1 MPIKLSSLR
10 DLRSSR
16 KRAAKNLRIREN
28 LRYLIRQCRQ
38 EFVKK
43 DAAAAKKAVQAV
55 VSALDRA
62 VRSRV
67 VKAGYAARHKSR
79 FMRHFNQLGK

>member
-16 KRAAKNLRIREN
+16 KRAAKNLRLREN

-38 EFVKK
+38 ELVKK
-43 DAAAAKKAVQAV
+43 DAAAAKQAV
-55 VSALDRA
+55 AAVIAALDRA
-62 VRSRV
+62 VRARV
-67 VKAGYAARHKSR
+67 VKAGFAARHKSR
-79 FMRHFNQLGK
+79 FMRRLNQIGQ

>member
-38 EFVKK
+38 EMVKK
-43 DAAAAKKAVQAV
+43 DVAAAKKAVQTV
-55 VSALDRA
+55 ISALDRA
-62 VRSRV
+62 VRARV

-79 FMRHFNQLGK
+79 IMQRLNQIGK